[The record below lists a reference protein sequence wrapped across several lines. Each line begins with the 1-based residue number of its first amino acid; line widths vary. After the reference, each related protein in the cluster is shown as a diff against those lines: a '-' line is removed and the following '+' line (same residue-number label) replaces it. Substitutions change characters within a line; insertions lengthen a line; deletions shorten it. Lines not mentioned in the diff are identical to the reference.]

1 MIITLNDSDP
11 RPIYKQICDQVVRGR
26 ALGTIQP
33 GECLPSIRQ
42 LASELRV
49 NPNTVKQA
57 YRELERDG
65 VVYVRRGQGTY
76 LARPD
81 AARNER
87 AEIFR
92 AIARR
97 AVDEAERSGLSPE
110 DLIQAIRDLPEQEAT
125 GEPAEVEGGGDEA
138 DHTQ

>member
-1 MIITLNDSDP
+1 M
-11 RPIYKQICDQVVRGR
+11 
-26 ALGTIQP
+26 
-33 GECLPSIRQ
+33 
-42 LASELRV
+42 
-49 NPNTVKQA
+49 
-57 YRELERDG
+57 
-65 VVYVRRGQGTY
+65 VYVRRGQGTY

-87 AEIFR
+87 AEIYR

-110 DLIQAIRDLPEQEAT
+110 DLIQAIRDLPEPEAT
-125 GEPAEVEGGGDEA
+125 PEPAEVEGGGDEA